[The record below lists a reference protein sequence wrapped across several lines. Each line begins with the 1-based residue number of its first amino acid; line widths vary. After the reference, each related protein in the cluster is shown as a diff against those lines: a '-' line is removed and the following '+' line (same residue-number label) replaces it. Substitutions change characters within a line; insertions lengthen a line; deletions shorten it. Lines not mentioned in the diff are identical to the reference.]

1 MKGKGLWKNWW
12 KKKNAKMSDS
22 SQRKLECGLCF
33 LPQGQKEEI
42 IIKVIKFSPLIP
54 YRNISKLVR
63 KNCICIVGLSGLIS
77 SWILFTSELVWLA
90 SSVGTFN
97 ITDQISHLMM
107 LFSIPRPLWFNYL
120 ASYETAGKHYSTPT
134 LTVVLTYEANEITVE
149 PLFSGQPQGTSK
161 RLPNGVWLLK
171 RGLHKKA

>member
-1 MKGKGLWKNWW
+1 
-12 KKKNAKMSDS
+12 MSDS

-54 YRNISKLVR
+54 YRNIWKLVR
-63 KNCICIVGLSGLIS
+63 ENCFCIVWLNGLIS
-77 SWILFTSELVWLA
+77 SWILLTSELVWLA
-90 SSVGTFN
+90 SSVSPFN

-120 ASYETAGKHYSTPT
+120 ASYETAAKHYSTPT
-134 LTVVLTYEANEITVE
+134 LTVLFTYEANEITVE

-161 RLPNGVWLLK
+161 RLPNGVWPLK
-171 RGLHKKA
+171 RGWHKKA